1 MGTYAGGTPLV
12 VQRRQIKGLA
22 PSVLGEVMD
31 VPEDTADGENAATT
45 SSAAADGGEATP
57 AWTTISSKKQPNN
70 NKKSFPRAATSDL
83 LDNVMRPADVSAQLR
98 SRGQIGQNLHPL
110 LALSVHPHCYLE
122 DYGVWGREEYVRN
135 WWSAVDWRKV
145 EESFAGY
152 VAEK

>member
-12 VQRRQIKGLA
+12 AQRRQIKGLA

-31 VPEDTADGENAATT
+31 VPEAQSPSAEGAAT
-45 SSAAADGGEATP
+45 AAATAAEATP
-57 AWTTISSKKQPNN
+57 EWTTISSKKQQQPNS
-70 NKKSFPRAATSDL
+70 NKKSLPRTATSGL
-83 LDNVMRPADVSAQLR
+83 LDNVMRPADVSAALR
-98 SRGQIGQNLHPL
+98 SRGQIGQALHPL

-152 VAEK
+152 VDK